1 MSENNPA
8 LAETTSIDEEIVA
21 YLDGELTSDEQARVE
36 GKLRDD
42 AVYRLRLNQLQQA
55 WDLLD
60 NLRGTEADDEFT
72 ASTVAMVALQAEHE
86 VKSQQMRAVRQRS
99 LGWIAL
105 AAAVLASAA
114 GGYFYLHQR
123 LTQADRDFV
132 RDLPIIEHV
141 DEYSN
146 IDSLSFLKA
155 MERENLFPSEV
166 DDGT

>member
-1 MSENNPA
+1 MSEHNPA

-21 YLDGELTSDEQARVE
+21 YLDGELSSDEQARVE
-36 GKLRDD
+36 SKLRDD

-72 ASTVAMVALQAEHE
+72 ASTVAMVALQAEQE
-86 VKSQQMRAVRQRS
+86 VKSQQMRSVRQRS
-99 LGWIAL
+99 LGWLAL
-105 AAAVLASAA
+105 AAAVLLSAA
-114 GGYFYLHQR
+114 GGYFFLHQR
-123 LTQADRDFV
+123 LTQADRKFV
-132 RDLPIIEHV
+132 RDLPVIEHV